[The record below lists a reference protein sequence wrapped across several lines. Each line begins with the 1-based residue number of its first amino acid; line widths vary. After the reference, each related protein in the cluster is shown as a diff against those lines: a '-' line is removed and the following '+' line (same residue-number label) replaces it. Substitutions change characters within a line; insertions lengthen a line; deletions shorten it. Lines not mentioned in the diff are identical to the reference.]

1 MRKINYKK
9 IYTTN
14 KDEWKALTREPQKYE
29 ALLAGHY
36 SEKNHF
42 VYELLQ
48 NAEDEKA
55 DRVVIEYY
63 DDKLVFYHNGRP
75 FDENDVR
82 GVSSMLMGTKD
93 KNSAQTIGRFGMGFK
108 SVFKYTYQPEIYSDE
123 EAFRIENYL
132 LPVEIQN
139 GWDYRKVMKELRYVL
154 GSGEK
159 YYPFFE
165 QNHLTKIVIPFA
177 KRKNDGTIVSVS
189 GKEVL
194 QKLQELNGEILL
206 FLNHIKKLL
215 WIDQTNVK
223 YGMITLDVDSTDC
236 NLNSCWIEGS
246 AYEQKEI
253 KRYLKF
259 KKTYDYPK
267 MKGAEV
273 SVAYKVN
280 NKANV
285 VNELKEA
292 PVWVYFPTRDMT
304 KLPFLIHGSFETAV
318 SREKLM
324 TPSEFNS
331 KLFQL
336 LGDLIVDSME
346 ELKKRKLITQNFI
359 RKVLIA
365 AFKDETDNNTIP
377 GLRNKITEYLKKGR
391 LIPDKDGDYYA
402 VDEIVIP
409 VPFAIANFFDSKLF
423 KRTFEDVGHFV
434 AYNNERESNFNEY
447 LAWLVDDVGV
457 KIFTLADWAKRMG
470 TMKGICVPTKSS
482 EYKELEEFYDFLLNN
497 REIIY
502 TTGRGYSRSGRY
514 EQTIRN
520 NIGNAWKILRA
531 SPIILNAQEE
541 LTVPYQG
548 ETEKLYLSATSDY
561 QQMVMSSIVHKNIS
575 AKYGRLLKEGFNLTD
590 FDNFQYVKEKV
601 LKKYIKGEP
610 IVFNNNENYEDEY
623 IEDLNQI
630 LLLFQKNHNIDE
642 IQNLIAKS
650 SIIKIM
656 TDDNTATFVKP
667 AYAYVSNSVEGIDLR
682 IYYETPVVKEKDY
695 DESYYREIEESG
707 KYLIDEAFYDNHG
720 ISVKKLQQFGIV
732 ITPVTEGRRCFSGGA
747 GKESWNAHADFCPEM
762 TIDYLSENLNII
774 EEIYDSKSSEIYE
787 IELARRK
794 SSEIF
799 KLLLSIRQ
807 KLSGKLTKRKTN
819 PYVVEEESSILS
831 IFKSYYRW
839 LYDKSGKLRNP
850 KEMSKYDLDMS
861 LYGDVIPD
869 KNFYTLLGF
878 IETEDDNTVEAFEHV
893 DMLDTKNKKLLL
905 RQLAR
910 ELGMKVSDMTEEDIN
925 IAEEEDD
932 DIFYADNYVS
942 EIFPVS
948 RVRNI
953 DRLIEHVRQQFFC
966 ADPVTYRKVLRQIRT
981 SKSKKADR
989 AYVTE
994 MYSNDSH
1001 VKICQMCKKPSTQI
1015 FVTELAN
1022 YGIELPQM
1030 NLCLCP
1036 NCAGHYKSLRDNNKE
1051 SFKEAIKVAM
1061 LSLNIEENLDEY
1073 EIQIDSDKSLYFTE
1087 THVAEIQTILGLISE
1102 YGVPGEN
1109 QDDRLEEVLIEKE
1122 NIQEEIESEKG
1133 EVVFKP
1139 NEILFAPKIEYK
1151 LKNNNESE
1159 KNEQTINDSS
1169 LKSTIEPEFDFLINI
1184 EPIQDGNLVSY
1195 KKMHTL
1201 EIVDA
1206 VMDSAKY
1213 PLHKAFLGKKVGDL
1227 VVVNGHRYLIISIL

>member
-1 MRKINYKK
+1 MGKINYQK
-9 IYTTN
+9 IYETN

-36 SEKNHF
+36 SESNHF

-63 DDKLVFYHNGRP
+63 DDKLVFYHNGMP

-139 GWDYRKVMKELRYVL
+139 GWDYQRVMRELEYRL
-154 GSGEK
+154 SSGGK
-159 YYPFFE
+159 YYPFSE

-177 KRKNDGTIVSVS
+177 KHKNDGTVVPVS

-206 FLNHIKKLL
+206 FLNHIRKLF
-215 WIDQTNVK
+215 WINQTNGK
-223 YGMITLDVDSTDC
+223 YAMITLDVDSTDC
-236 NLNSCWIEGS
+236 NLNSCRIEGS
-246 AYEQKEI
+246 AYQNKEEI
-253 KRYLKF
+253 TRYLKF
-259 KKTYDYPK
+259 KKTFDHPD

-285 VNELKEA
+285 VYELKGE

-331 KLFQL
+331 SLFQQ
-336 LGDLIVDSME
+336 LGDLIADSME

-377 GLRNKITEYLKKGR
+377 GLRNKITECLKKGS
-391 LIPDKDGDYYA
+391 LIPDKDGGYYSVA
-402 VDEIVIP
+402 ELVIP
-409 VPFAIANFFDSKLF
+409 VPFGIADFFDSKLF
-423 KRTFEDVGHFV
+423 QTTFEDVGHFV
-434 AYNNERESNFNEY
+434 AYNNEREANFNEY
-447 LAWLVDDVGV
+447 LAWMVDEVGV
-457 KIFTLADWAKRMG
+457 QTFTLVDWAKKMG
-470 TMKGICVPTKSS
+470 TLKGRCVSTKSV
-482 EYKELEEFYDFLLNN
+482 EYEKLEDFYDFLSDN
-497 REIIY
+497 RESIY
-502 TTGRGYSRSGRY
+502 TTGLRYSRSGRY

-520 NIGNAWKILRA
+520 NVSAAWKILKT

-541 LTVPYQG
+541 LTAPYQG

-561 QQMVMSSIVHKNIS
+561 QQMVLSSIVHKNVS
-575 AKYGRLLKEGFNLTD
+575 AKFGQLLKDGFALTD

-601 LKKYIKGEP
+601 LKKYIKGET
-610 IVFNNNENYEDEY
+610 INFDNSENYEDEY

-630 LLLFQKNHNIDE
+630 LLLFEKNHHVDE
-642 IQNLIAKS
+642 IQNLIAKA
-650 SIIKIM
+650 SIIKIV
-656 TDDNTATFVKP
+656 TDDNTVTFAKP
-667 AYAYVSNSVEGIDLR
+667 ALTYAANSVEGADLR
-682 IYYETPVVKEKDY
+682 IYYETPVVEEND
-695 DESYYREIEESG
+695 DESYYREFDDSG
-707 KYLIDEAFYDNHG
+707 KYLIDEEFYHNHG
-720 ISVKKLQQFGIV
+720 ISVKKLQQFGI
-732 ITPVTEGRRCFSGGA
+732 ITTPISEGRRSFSGGS
-747 GKESWNAHADFCPEM
+747 GKESWNALGDFCPEM
-762 TIDYLSENLNII
+762 TMDYLDDNLYII
-774 EEIYDSKSSEIYE
+774 EYIPKS
-787 IELARRK
+787 ELARKK

-799 KLLLSIRQ
+799 KLVLSVRQ
-807 KLSGKLTKRKTN
+807 KLAGRLKKRKTN
-819 PYVVEEESSILS
+819 PYEVEEESQILRRL
-831 IFKSYYRW
+831 KSYHSW
-839 LYDKSGKLRNP
+839 LYDKSGNLREP
-850 KEMSKYDLDMS
+850 REISKYDLDTS
-861 LYGDVIPD
+861 LYGEVIPD
-869 KNFYTLLGF
+869 KNFYSILGF
-878 IETEDDNTVEAFEHV
+878 IETEDDNTAEAFEHV
-893 DMLDTKNKKLLL
+893 DKLDTRNKKLLL

-910 ELGMKVSDMTEEDIN
+910 ELGMKVSDGSEKDIN
-925 IAEEEDD
+925 DEENEKDD
-932 DIFYADNYVS
+932 TFRADTYVS
-942 EIFPVS
+942 EAFPVS

-953 DRLIEHVRQQFFC
+953 DSLIEHVRQQFFC
-966 ADPVTYRKVLRQIRT
+966 ADPVTYHKVLRQIRT

-989 AYVTE
+989 AYVTG
-994 MYSNDSH
+994 MYLNDSH
-1001 VKICQMCKKPSTQI
+1001 VKICQMCKKPSSQVY
-1015 FVTELAN
+1015 VTELAN

-1036 NCAGHYKSLRDNNKE
+1036 NCSGRYKALRDNNKE
-1051 SFKEAIKVAM
+1051 AFKEAMKVAM
-1061 LSLNIEENLDEY
+1061 LSLNIEENSDEY
-1073 EIQIDSDKSLYFTE
+1073 EIQLDSDTSLYFTE

-1102 YGVPGEN
+1102 YGIPDEN
-1109 QDDRLEEVLIEKE
+1109 QDERIEKALLE
-1122 NIQEEIESEKG
+1122 TDMLQKERESGQVAVASELNEMFINPEIEEKSKDDDG
-1133 EVVFKP
+1133 T
-1139 NEILFAPKIEYK
+1139 
-1151 LKNNNESE
+1151 E
-1159 KNEQTINDSS
+1159 KNELTTSESNV
-1169 LKSTIEPEFDFLINI
+1169 TPVTEPEFDFLTNT

-1195 KKMHTL
+1195 KKMQTL

-1206 VMDSAKY
+1206 VMDSEKY

-1227 VVVNGHRYLIISIL
+1227 VVANGRRYLIISIL